1 MFYIKLNIRL
11 YTYLRIFSGLILAVE
26 KKTIDK
32 GVQQV
37 TDQKKVNNFV
47 PKWYVAHI
55 QQKSDCIL

>member
-47 PKWYVAHI
+47 PK
-55 QQKSDCIL
+55 